1 MSLFP
6 YLNVNGLEV
15 RSCSH
20 CSLFLIPKMDLPSNI
35 TWQSWSLEMHVD
47 PWDAWALKRL
57 SFRADDKTFRV
68 SNYWLMCYSNCD
80 SGVWVYYK
88 NSRALD
94 SFAIYLNRMGDT
106 RNIFTTS
113 EFQASIFLLFLL
125 FSIGFKW
132 NGISFLNLSY
142 FDSYYCPIFNFWQRS
157 HKTPSNCCAKTR
169 SFLYD
174 TCMCKVIF

>member
-113 EFQASIFLLFLL
+113 ELFQASISSFLLFFYRFQMKWNLL
-125 FSIGFKW
+125 FESLI
-132 NGISFLNLSY
+132 
-142 FDSYYCPIFNFWQRS
+142 FWQLLLPYFQLL
-157 HKTPSNCCAKTR
+157 TEM
-169 SFLYD
+169 LYD
-174 TCMCKVIF
+174 TLHFKFRIPQNALTVR

>member
-1 MSLFP
+1 MR
-6 YLNVNGLEV
+6 GLWKDWVSEQQR
-15 RSCSH
+15 RS
-20 CSLFLIPKMDLPSNI
+20 
-35 TWQSWSLEMHVD
+35 
-47 PWDAWALKRL
+47 
-57 SFRADDKTFRV
+57 DDKTFRV

-113 EFQASIFLLFLL
+113 EFQASIFLLFFT

-142 FDSYYCPIFNFWQRS
+142 FDSYYCPIFNFWQRCSMIHYTLNSGS
-157 HKTPSNCCAKTR
+157 HKTPSHCSKTQFYVR
-169 SFLYD
+169 KF
-174 TCMCKVIF
+174 